1 MLGRRVG
8 IQAVLWIN
16 RLMYHLL
23 QCLLVSCSCL
33 GGHVKHMPVRCSNS
47 SWEGVSV
54 HWLIIYG
61 LKDCVVILCICVL
74 LHRLPSI
81 SKPQGVCT
89 WLHLP
94 SFDICRLAGMLSTCK
109 MWSSKAA
116 AW

>member
-1 MLGRRVG
+1 M
-8 IQAVLWIN
+8 
-16 RLMYHLL
+16 
-23 QCLLVSCSCL
+23 
-33 GGHVKHMPVRCSNS
+33 
-47 SWEGVSV
+47 